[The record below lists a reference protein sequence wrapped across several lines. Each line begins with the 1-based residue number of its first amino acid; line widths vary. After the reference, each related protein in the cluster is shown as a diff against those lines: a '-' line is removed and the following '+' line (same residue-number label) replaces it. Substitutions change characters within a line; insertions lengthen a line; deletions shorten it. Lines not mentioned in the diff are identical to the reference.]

1 MIELPTFAKAAS
13 FAAEFVDAG
22 FTQRGLQSI
31 DYIPRKG
38 SRYKAAFSYGPYIAD
53 EGRVMVAR
61 LIRAKQEGMRV
72 ALPLIHSQG
81 NPGAT
86 LLNGATASGRVLSIK
101 SVTPGYV
108 CKEGYWLNLVKG
120 GQNYLHQVAVGG
132 RASDAGILAITL
144 NELLRTDFPN
154 NAVVNI
160 GKPVIEGIVEGDVA
174 SWNYS
179 VDRVIPIEF
188 AIEEKA

>member
-1 MIELPTFAKAAS
+1 MIELPAFAHASS
-13 FAAEFVDAG
+13 FAAEFIDAG

-38 SRYKAAFSYGPYIAD
+38 SRYKAAFTFGPYTGD

-72 ALPLIHSQG
+72 PLPLLHSQG
-81 NPGAT
+81 NPGAP
-86 LLNGATASGRVLSIK
+86 LIDGAVASGRVLPLK
-101 SVTPGYV
+101 NVTPGYL
-108 CKEGYWLNLVKG
+108 CKEGYFLTLFKD
-120 GQNYLHQVAVGG
+120 GQAYLHQVAVGG
-132 RASDAGILAITL
+132 RATDAGLLSITL

-154 NAVVNI
+154 NAVVQLA
-160 GKPVIEGIVEGDVA
+160 KPVIEGIVEGDTA
-174 SWNYS
+174 GWNYS

-188 AIEEKA
+188 AIEERA

>member
-1 MIELPTFAKAAS
+1 MSARKAIGLTSSKAAKTICTKWQL
-13 FAAEFVDAG
+13 AG
-22 FTQRGLQSI
+22 
-31 DYIPRKG
+31 
-38 SRYKAAFSYGPYIAD
+38 
-53 EGRVMVAR
+53 V
-61 LIRAKQEGMRV
+61 
-72 ALPLIHSQG
+72 H
-81 NPGAT
+81 
-86 LLNGATASGRVLSIK
+86 
-101 SVTPGYV
+101 
-108 CKEGYWLNLVKG
+108 
-120 GQNYLHQVAVGG
+120 
-132 RASDAGILAITL
+132 SDAGVLAITL